1 VKRILAVALVLA
13 TWKAAGPLSAQTGM
27 PDLRQMSGVPLP
39 ASDMPAGSVSVRV
52 VRGSFADNV
61 VGVPVT
67 LVINGRGSD
76 IQTDAAGRAEISG
89 VAVGSRVKA
98 FTVVDGERLETQEIT
113 IGQTGFRFILS
124 TGTKAAAGAAPAV
137 TGTVVFGPGSRI
149 IAQLDDDQLF
159 VFYVLSIV
167 NGAASPVDIGGPL
180 TVELPQ
186 GARGTT
192 LVEDSS
198 PQATASG
205 PRVIVAGPFL
215 PGTTRVNIRF
225 ELPYSGPTATIEQR
239 WPAPLQQVQVFALKT
254 GEMDLE
260 SPQLA
265 TKQSAMQEGLPII
278 VASGPGLGAGQA
290 LRLEITGL
298 PYHAAWPRY
307 VALAL
312 AGAIMSVGIWAAFP
326 RSPRAGGR
334 RHRQA

>member
-1 VKRILAVALVLA
+1 
-13 TWKAAGPLSAQTGM
+13 
-27 PDLRQMSGVPLP
+27 MSGVPLP
-39 ASDMPAGSVSVRV
+39 STDLPAGTVSVRV
-52 VRGSFADNV
+52 VRGSFANNVADATVTFLVDNQPTDV
-61 VGVPVT
+61 
-67 LVINGRGSD
+67 R
-76 IQTDAAGRAEISG
+76 TDAMGRAEIKDVRAG
-89 VAVGSRVKA
+89 ARLKA
-98 FTVVDGERLETQEIT
+98 FVVVDGERLDTQEVT
-113 IGQTGFRFILS
+113 IGASGFRFILS
-124 TGTKAAAGAAPAV
+124 SGASASAGSPSDPASAGPPV
-137 TGTVVFGPGSRI
+137 KGAVVFGPESRV
-149 IAQLDDDQLF
+149 IAQFSNDSLF
-159 VFYVLSIV
+159 IFYVVSIL
-167 NGAASPVDIGGPL
+167 NSASAPVDIGGPI
-180 TVELPQ
+180 TFELPE
-186 GARGTT
+186 GARGAVA
-192 LVEDSS
+192 VEDSS
-198 PQATASG
+198 PQATVNGS
-205 PRVIVAGPFL
+205 RVVVRGPFA
-215 PGTTRVNIRF
+215 PGTTRANIRF